1 MSSFA
6 QMNLLSDQ
14 ASLTAFLSFRA
25 ALPTSSLFRVCAA
38 GTKQPGNE
46 WRCYHRYLLQKCL
59 SSNFFPLLRRWKVI
73 WRLVCGAADRMDE
86 HPVSLGRR
94 LCFKA
99 VWETAKGEEFIS
111 SSEQSRAR
119 TTTDHWEE
127 FKRIISKEL
136 EDDSHRRDW
145 GSQIPRRFWSDRG
158 QIESAAKDTTS
169 GSGLTSQKL
178 VQLNQKSCSV
188 LCTQIVFFLT

>member
-1 MSSFA
+1 
-6 QMNLLSDQ
+6 
-14 ASLTAFLSFRA
+14 
-25 ALPTSSLFRVCAA
+25 
-38 GTKQPGNE
+38 
-46 WRCYHRYLLQKCL
+46 
-59 SSNFFPLLRRWKVI
+59 
-73 WRLVCGAADRMDE
+73 MDE
-86 HPVSLGRR
+86 RPVSLGRC

-119 TTTDHWEE
+119 TATDHWEE

-136 EDDSHRRDW
+136 EDDSHRWDW
-145 GSQIPRRFWSDRG
+145 GSQIPRRFWGDRG

-178 VQLNQKSCSV
+178 VQLNQKSLSV
-188 LCTQIVFFLT
+188 LCTQIAYFSDLKNLTGAVLTTKLIVSAV